1 MLTIADLGMLRDVSY
16 DPAAGRVVVTITP
29 TYSGCPAMDAIRSDI
44 VTALARH
51 RRRRRRGAHGAG
63 AGVDH
68 RLDERRRSPQARR
81 FRHRSA
87 AGVGGRRGA
96 VAVALSVRCP
106 QCGSLDTREV
116 AHFGS
121 TALQGALRL
130 LVLPG
135 AVRPLQGA
143 LVATGRRTPV
153 FHKLTVSTVERLT
166 DDAVTVTFDVP
177 PESREDFDFTAGQHL
192 TLRTDL
198 DGAEVRRN
206 YSICAPAGGGTLRV
220 AVKELPGGAFSSYV
234 NSTLRAG
241 DVIDVLTPTGT
252 FSTQLDKTHTKH
264 YAAIAAG
271 SGITPVLSLLSTI
284 LAAEPQSRFTLLYG
298 NRNARTVMFLDE
310 LADLKDRY
318 PDRLHLVHVFSRE
331 TQDVALFEGRIDGA
345 KLDRLLDTLLPPRD
359 VDEWF
364 LCGPFAMVE
373 SIRPVLTSRGVDP
386 HHVHFELFHVED
398 APPPPRRT
406 PARAATGPPAR

>member
-1 MLTIADLGMLRDVSY
+1 M
-16 DPAAGRVVVTITP
+16 
-29 TYSGCPAMDAIRSDI
+29 
-44 VTALARH
+44 
-51 RRRRRRGAHGAG
+51 
-63 AGVDH
+63 
-68 RLDERRRSPQARR
+68 
-81 FRHRSA
+81 
-87 AGVGGRRGA
+87 
-96 VAVALSVRCP
+96 
-106 QCGSLDTREV
+106 
-116 AHFGS
+116 
-121 TALQGALRL
+121 
-130 LVLPG
+130 
-135 AVRPLQGA
+135 
-143 LVATGRRTPV
+143 ATGRRTPV

-177 PESREDFDFTAGQHL
+177 PDSREDFDFAAGQHL

-234 NSTLRAG
+234 NSTLRVG

-373 SIRPVLTSRGVDP
+373 SIRPVLTARGVDP

-406 PARAATGPPAR
+406 PDESGDRPTSEVTVILDGRTTKVPVERDGDRILDAVLRVRGDAPYACKGGVCGTCRAQLIEGRVEMEQCYALEDDEVAAGFVLTCQSHPVTAEVTLDYDR